1 MNDAK
6 ILVIGAGP
14 SGISAATRLVENG
27 FQQVVLL
34 EAENRIGGRI
44 HTIPFGANVIDL
56 GAQWCHGEKDNIVFD
71 LASPCNLLE
80 STGDVYEDYKV
91 IRSNRQIVN
100 EDTSNKLKLIVNE
113 SVGRRKEE
121 LNSYDGS
128 LGSYLT
134 EFFYNRLNLVENSG
148 IDRTIAKEFLANYM
162 KFENSVEASDTLFEV
177 SGEIILSTLLR
188 TILFLFQVKVIWNTS
203 TVKEIFS

>member
-1 MNDAK
+1 MNDSK

-14 SGISAATRLVENG
+14 SGIAAATRLVENG
-27 FQQVVLL
+27 FHNVVLL
-34 EAENRIGGRI
+34 ESENRIGGRI

-71 LASPCNLLE
+71 LANPCNLLE
-80 STGDVYEDYKV
+80 STGEVYEDYKV

-100 EDTSNKLKLIVNE
+100 EDTSNKLKMIVNE
-113 SVGRRKEE
+113 SVVRRKEE

-128 LGSYLT
+128 LGTYIKN
-134 EFFYNRLNLVENSG
+134 FFNNRLDLVENSG
-148 IDRTIAKEFLANYM
+148 IDRTVAKEFLDNYM

-177 SGEIILSTLLR
+177 SGEVVRNPLDS
-188 TILFLFQVKVIWNTS
+188 
-203 TVKEIFS
+203 